1 MAVFVADEQDRPVDG
16 DELAALAGHVLRE
29 RRVPPDMELSLML
42 VDEEAITAL
51 NAHHLGKAEPTDV
64 LAFPIDEP
72 GETPPGVPA
81 VLGDVV
87 LCPAV
92 AERQAVRGGRDVTEE
107 LRVLTVHGILHVL
120 GMDHADP
127 EDEREMFALTERLL
141 VSFQR
146 KGSEDGHDRVA
157 GRGNRVEGRGNRVGG
172 RGNHEDAQEGEGSR

>member
-16 DELAALAGHVLRE
+16 DDLADLARYVLRE

-42 VDEEAITAL
+42 VDEQAITAL
-51 NAHHLGKAEPTDV
+51 NAHHLGNPEPTDV

-92 AERQAVRGGRDVTEE
+92 AERQAIRRDRDLREE

-127 EDEREMFALTERLL
+127 EDEREMFALTETLLDSFRRL
-141 VSFQR
+141 
-146 KGSEDGHDRVA
+146 GSEDSHGRVD
-157 GRGNRVEGRGNRVGG
+157 GRGSHR
-172 RGNHEDAQEGEGSR
+172 DAQAGEGSR

>member
-16 DELAALAGHVLRE
+16 EDLVTLARHVLRE
-29 RRVPPDMELSLML
+29 SRVPPDMDLSLML

-51 NAHHLGKAEPTDV
+51 NAHHLGKTEPTDV

-92 AERQAVRGGRDVTEE
+92 AERQAVRGGRDVREE
-107 LRVLTVHGILHVL
+107 LRVLTIHGILHVL

-127 EDEREMFALTERLL
+127 DDEREMFALTERLL
-141 VSFQR
+141 DSFR
-146 KGSEDGHDRVA
+146 SLRFEDSHDS
-157 GRGNRVEGRGNRVGG
+157 
-172 RGNHEDAQEGEGSR
+172 QEGEGSR